1 MSKLTTRTLR
11 PLWIAMRQ
19 HLTLGLSLAS
29 VLAFSA
35 PAQAQD
41 LSRLQSLLADTP
53 AGGWVKVSTGLYSGA
68 WPTGNE
74 AVPTPTGG
82 PGAVVY
88 SWSGMAWDSN
98 RGEIVLWG
106 GGHANYSGN
115 EIYLWHADTGLW
127 SRGSLPSARI
137 GNYIVDAA
145 APQSAHTYDGNTFL
159 PVNDLFVTFGGPTYN
174 SGEGFVNFVN
184 GVEVKAGPWMWD
196 PTKANP
202 TLVGGTSGSGYNPAT
217 AGGNMWINRQGQW
230 TGTEGPYS
238 PHNTAAYRNENGH
251 DVVYLTMDSWNSQF
265 PALMKYTVGD
275 VRNGGLDQWE
285 KIGVTSNS
293 NIGQGAGTLDSNHNL
308 FVRTAK
314 NGALSDL
321 AVWNLANANPSWPE
335 ANPDIPINLFL
346 ADGTPFAMN
355 TWYGVDYDS
364 ANDLLVFWDG
374 ANQGKVWSTR
384 ALYDS
389 NGQLLH
395 NWVVTPLLSTTTAQ
409 PAGNFSTGVLGKWK
423 YVQELGAF
431 IAMDELN
438 ASNDAAIWLYKPMDI
453 TTPVP
458 EPTTTMLM
466 LAGLCTLAMWVRSA
480 RTRRTAR
487 AD

>member
-1 MSKLTTRTLR
+1 
-11 PLWIAMRQ
+11 
-19 HLTLGLSLAS
+19 LA
-29 VLAFSA
+29 L
-35 PAQAQD
+35 
-41 LSRLQSLLADTP
+41 
-53 AGGWVKVSTGLYSGA
+53 
-68 WPTGNE
+68 
-74 AVPTPTGG
+74 
-82 PGAVVY
+82 
-88 SWSGMAWDSN
+88 
-98 RGEIVLWG
+98 
-106 GGHANYSGN
+106 
-115 EIYLWHADTGLW
+115 
-127 SRGSLPSARI
+127 
-137 GNYIVDAA
+137 
-145 APQSAHTYDGNTFL
+145 
-159 PVNDLFVTFGGPTYN
+159 
-174 SGEGFVNFVN
+174 
-184 GVEVKAGPWMWD
+184 D

-438 ASNDAAIWLYKPMDI
+438 ASNDAAIWLYKPMEI